1 MDAGQ
6 QRRRSRRGAG
16 SGRVGPRLIGMPR
29 ASTPSKS
36 ATKRASKALV
46 RPQIDATAPTA
57 VGELVAR
64 YADKFLQLQFTVEK

>member
-1 MDAGQ
+1 
-6 QRRRSRRGAG
+6 
-16 SGRVGPRLIGMPR
+16 MPR